1 MYNLYTNDMNYLLVT
16 EEQLAGKDYDYR
28 YAERIPDGRIILP
41 LSALKVLSGFAP
53 EVLSDEDLKALIKE
67 EQESGMYDTQ
77 VGGNPEGQPASGDEE
92 QTVSGMEEEVD
103 NITEEG
109 GTA

>member
-1 MYNLYTNDMNYLLVT
+1 MNYLLVT

-53 EVLSDEDLKALIKE
+53 EVLSDEELKALIKE
-67 EQESGMYDTQ
+67 QQESGMYDNQ
-77 VGGNPEGQPASGDEE
+77 AGGNPEGQPASDGEE
-92 QTVSGMEEEVD
+92 HPDSGTEEVD
-103 NITEEG
+103 NEAEEG
-109 GTA
+109 GTV

>member
-1 MYNLYTNDMNYLLVT
+1 MNYLLVK

-67 EQESGMYDTQ
+67 QQESGLYDAPAD
-77 VGGNPEGQPASGDEE
+77 GNPGEQSASDGEE
-92 QTVSGMEEEVD
+92 ETDSGTEEVD
-103 NITEEG
+103 NEAEEG
-109 GTA
+109 GTV

>member
-1 MYNLYTNDMNYLLVT
+1 MNYLLVK

-53 EVLSDEDLKALIKE
+53 EVLSDEELKALIKE
-67 EQESGMYDTQ
+67 QQESGIYDAQ
-77 VGGNPEGQPASGDEE
+77 ADGNPEGQPASDGEE
-92 QTVSGMEEEVD
+92 HPDSGTEEVD
-103 NITEEG
+103 NEAEEG
-109 GTA
+109 GTV

>member
-1 MYNLYTNDMNYLLVT
+1 MNYLLVK

-53 EVLSDEDLKALIKE
+53 EVLSDEELKALIKE
-67 EQESGMYDTQ
+67 QQESGIYDAQ
-77 VGGNPEGQPASGDEE
+77 ADGNPEGQPASDGEE
-92 QTVSGMEEEVD
+92 ETDSGTEEVD
-103 NITEEG
+103 NEAEEG
-109 GTA
+109 GTV

>member
-1 MYNLYTNDMNYLLVT
+1 MNYLLVT

-53 EVLSDEDLKALIKE
+53 EVLSDEELKALIKE
-67 EQESGMYDTQ
+67 QQESGMYDAQ
-77 VGGNPEGQPASGDEE
+77 AGGNPEGQPASDGEE
-92 QTVSGMEEEVD
+92 HPDSGTEEVD
-103 NITEEG
+103 NEAEEG
-109 GTA
+109 GTV

>member
-1 MYNLYTNDMNYLLVT
+1 MNYLLVK
-16 EEQLAGKDYDYR
+16 EEQLVGKDYDYR

-67 EQESGMYDTQ
+67 QQESGMYDNTQ
-77 VGGNPEGQPASGDEE
+77 AGGNPEGQPASDDEG
-92 QTVSGMEEEVD
+92 QPGSGTEESD

-109 GTA
+109 GTE

>member
-1 MYNLYTNDMNYLLVT
+1 MNYLLVK

-53 EVLSDEDLKALIKE
+53 EVLSDEELKALIKE
-67 EQESGMYDTQ
+67 QQESGIYDAQ
-77 VGGNPEGQPASGDEE
+77 ADGNPEGQPASDGEE
-92 QTVSGMEEEVD
+92 QPDSGTEEVD
-103 NITEEG
+103 NETEEG
-109 GTA
+109 GTV

>member
-1 MYNLYTNDMNYLLVT
+1 MNYLLVT

-67 EQESGMYDTQ
+67 QQESGMYDNQ
-77 VGGNPEGQPASGDEE
+77 AGGNPEGQPASDDEG
-92 QTVSGMEEEVD
+92 QPGSGTEESD

-109 GTA
+109 GTV

>member
-1 MYNLYTNDMNYLLVT
+1 MNYLLVK

-53 EVLSDEDLKALIKE
+53 EVLSDEELKALIKE
-67 EQESGMYDTQ
+67 QQESGMYDNIQ
-77 VGGNPEGQPASGDEE
+77 AGGNPEGQPASDGEE
-92 QTVSGMEEEVD
+92 HPDSGTEEVD
-103 NITEEG
+103 NESEEG
-109 GTA
+109 GTV

>member
-1 MYNLYTNDMNYLLVT
+1 MNYLLVK
-16 EEQLAGKDYDYR
+16 EEHLIGKDYDYR

-67 EQESGMYDTQ
+67 QQESGMYDNQ
-77 VGGNPEGQPASGDEE
+77 AGGNPEGQPASDGEE
-92 QTVSGMEEEVD
+92 QPGSGTEAEVD
-103 NITEEG
+103 NEAEEG
-109 GTA
+109 GTV